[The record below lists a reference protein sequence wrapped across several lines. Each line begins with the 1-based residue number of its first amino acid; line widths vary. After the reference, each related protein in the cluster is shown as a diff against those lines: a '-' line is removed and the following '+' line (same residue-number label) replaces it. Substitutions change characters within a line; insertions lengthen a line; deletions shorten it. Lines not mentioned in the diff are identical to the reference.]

1 MTESQVLLS
10 SIEDVAHWNQL
21 LPEAR
26 EEKGLV
32 QGHITSEWPT

>member
-21 LPEAR
+21 LLDRGLRKE
-26 EEKGLV
+26 LV
-32 QGHITSEWPT
+32 QGPIASEWPT